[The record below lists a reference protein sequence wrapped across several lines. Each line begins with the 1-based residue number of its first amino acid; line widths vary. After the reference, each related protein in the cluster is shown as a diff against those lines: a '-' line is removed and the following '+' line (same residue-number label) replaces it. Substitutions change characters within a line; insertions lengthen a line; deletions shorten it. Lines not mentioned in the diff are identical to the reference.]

1 MPKQYQLLSSE
12 PLTPFEESVLRMLH
26 EVAETEYTPK
36 AMVGAILAD
45 NDEVITF
52 YHNATMA
59 DMMLAKSYLDMDIVH
74 DTILANLP
82 YYVERAEKEGLI
94 DYDDD
99 RPEWEEEE
107 ET

>member
-1 MPKQYQLLSSE
+1 MKQYALITDE
-12 PLTPFEESVLRMLH
+12 PLTPFEDAVLRMLH
-26 EVAETEYTPK
+26 DVAETGYTPRS
-36 AMVGAILAD
+36 MMCVVLPEHGDAI
-45 NDEVITF
+45 TY
-52 YHNATMA
+52 YHNATLE
-59 DMMLAKSYLDMDIVH
+59 DMMLAKSYLELDMVH

-94 DYDDD
+94 EFDDD